1 MGKEF
6 VRQAVLND
14 VFDEIWAIARNKERL
29 AALQE
34 LVPNCRIRPL
44 SLDLSD
50 PAALETYGMLLEQEQ
65 PEVALLIN
73 ASGFARFGPVED
85 IGPVESAN
93 MIELNCRALTVLTE
107 KTLPYMKQGGKI
119 VEIASVAAY
128 QPVPYITVYAATK
141 AYVLSY
147 ARALNVELRSRGIRV
162 LAVCP
167 YWTNSR
173 FFDRAQ
179 PAGEKKWISKFTVML
194 EPADVVR
201 KALHDLYYTKKDV
214 SILGPQVRAQV
225 YATKLLPHRLVMDVF
240 LRQQKLR

>member
-1 MGKEF
+1 MQRDAGRN
-6 VRQAVLND
+6 RQAVLND

-50 PAALETYGMLLEQEQ
+50 PAALETYGMLLEQEH
-65 PEVALLIN
+65 PEVALLVN

-85 IGPVESAN
+85 IGPEESAN

-141 AYVLSY
+141 A
-147 ARALNVELRSRGIRV
+147 
-162 LAVCP
+162 
-167 YWTNSR
+167 
-173 FFDRAQ
+173 
-179 PAGEKKWISKFTVML
+179 
-194 EPADVVR
+194 
-201 KALHDLYYTKKDV
+201 
-214 SILGPQVRAQV
+214 
-225 YATKLLPHRLVMDVF
+225 
-240 LRQQKLR
+240 

>member
-1 MGKEF
+1 MRIAVITGASSGMGKEF

-85 IGPVESAN
+85 IGPEESAN
-93 MIELNCRALTVLTE
+93 MIELNCRALTVLWARPTAIE
-107 KTLPYMKQGGKI
+107 YAEVVI
-119 VEIASVAAY
+119 VE
-128 QPVPYITVYAATK
+128 Q
-141 AYVLSY
+141 
-147 ARALNVELRSRGIRV
+147 ELG
-162 LAVCP
+162 L
-167 YWTNSR
+167 
-173 FFDRAQ
+173 
-179 PAGEKKWISKFTVML
+179 
-194 EPADVVR
+194 
-201 KALHDLYYTKKDV
+201 
-214 SILGPQVRAQV
+214 
-225 YATKLLPHRLVMDVF
+225 
-240 LRQQKLR
+240 